1 MSPNYRRPDA
11 SDGCVEQ
18 AVIDKRAPVLSKSN
32 SAGGSGRFRPS
43 DGEPPERMR
52 GYYDAGISIGHA
64 RGRFSDTGCHL
75 RGTIMSSSKHHKRK
89 LAAALRMMGT
99 SLATHTEST
108 FKPSGA
114 ASRTLDEFKARRAAE
129 KLGLLPPVKH
139 KVAERFEIDVDTAQ
153 VTKLP
158 VRAKSR

>member
-1 MSPNYRRPDA
+1 
-11 SDGCVEQ
+11 
-18 AVIDKRAPVLSKSN
+18 
-32 SAGGSGRFRPS
+32 
-43 DGEPPERMR
+43 
-52 GYYDAGISIGHA
+52 
-64 RGRFSDTGCHL
+64 
-75 RGTIMSSSKHHKRK
+75 MSSSKHHKRK

-114 ASRTLDEFKARRAAE
+114 ASRTLEEFKARRAAE
-129 KLGLLPPVKH
+129 KLGLLPAAKH
-139 KVAERFEIDVDTAQ
+139 KVAERYEIDVDTAQ